1 MSAVARR
8 LSGSIVITCALL
20 AWPANAA
27 VAQSVSGSISGTV
40 VDQSGQMMPGATVTL
55 IDEPTGA
62 RRTLPTSDTGAFV
75 LSAVQPGRYTVRI
88 EMSGFTAVERKNI
101 TLPANE
107 RLSLGAITLTV
118 GGVTETVT
126 TTAQGS
132 LVETTS
138 SDRSALITSTQID
151 MVAVRGR
158 DVMSLL
164 RILPGVAYGGDI
176 EAVGGSFG
184 STSPNISG
192 NRATWNT
199 MSIDGLVG
207 NDLGSPQVLS
217 SSINFD
223 AIGEVKVQLN
233 NYQAEN
239 GRNGGAMVNIVTKSG
254 TKAFK
259 GSAYGFKRHESLN
272 ANDFFNN
279 RNGLPKPLY
288 RYTTVGATLG
298 GPVPL
303 PKSAGKDKVF
313 FFYSFE
319 NWDSRVPQP
328 VRRVTM
334 PTALERQGDFS
345 QSVNQS
351 GALIVIR
358 DPLTGQALSGNRIPT
373 NRINLTGQAL
383 LNVFP

>member
-27 VAQSVSGSISGTV
+27 VAQSVSGSISGTA

-55 IDEPTGA
+55 IDEQTGA

-207 NDLGSPQVLS
+207 
-217 SSINFD
+217 
-223 AIGEVKVQLN
+223 
-233 NYQAEN
+233 
-239 GRNGGAMVNIVTKSG
+239 
-254 TKAFK
+254 
-259 GSAYGFKRHESLN
+259 
-272 ANDFFNN
+272 
-279 RNGLPKPLY
+279 
-288 RYTTVGATLG
+288 
-298 GPVPL
+298 PVPL

-358 DPLTGQALSGNRIPT
+358 DPLTGQAFSGNRIPT
-373 NRINLTGQAL
+373 NRINLNGQAL

>member
-1 MSAVARR
+1 
-8 LSGSIVITCALL
+8 
-20 AWPANAA
+20 
-27 VAQSVSGSISGTV
+27 
-40 VDQSGQMMPGATVTL
+40 
-55 IDEPTGA
+55 
-62 RRTLPTSDTGAFV
+62 
-75 LSAVQPGRYTVRI
+75 
-88 EMSGFTAVERKNI
+88 
-101 TLPANE
+101 
-107 RLSLGAITLTV
+107 
-118 GGVTETVT
+118 
-126 TTAQGS
+126 
-132 LVETTS
+132 
-138 SDRSALITSTQID
+138 
-151 MVAVRGR
+151 
-158 DVMSLL
+158 
-164 RILPGVAYGGDI
+164 
-176 EAVGGSFG
+176 
-184 STSPNISG
+184 
-192 NRATWNT
+192 
-199 MSIDGLVG
+199 
-207 NDLGSPQVLS
+207 
-217 SSINFD
+217 FD

-358 DPLTGQALSGNRIPT
+358 DPLTGQAFSGNRIPT
-373 NRINLTGQAL
+373 NRINLNGQAL
-383 LNVFP
+383 LNVFPLPNALDRNITGGNYNYQFQESLQIPRRQHLARVDYRPTPKDAFYGRVSTWYADNRGFAVPAGAANWGLLALHYTFTDDGGLFNYTRILSPSLVNELTFGVRHSTEAHAPLTDQGLDAVTRSRAGYTLGQFTPSINPLGLIPQASFTGGGVPNPAAITF